1 MHWRAEGETHCPR
14 CGLGDGRAAT
24 FRYLGLGPGHQLG
37 VSWHTVW
44 DAVKSEATGRISA
57 TGRLAGADELG
68 VDEHVWS
75 HTGRPGTGMVTGIV
89 DHTRDQNGVMHARL
103 LDLVPRRS
111 GKAYADWLKTR
122 GPVFTAGIRTA
133 ALDPFCGYANA
144 IRDELP
150 EAITVLDAFH
160 VVKLGSAMVDEV
172 RRRVQQDTP
181 RTPRPNGRPA
191 LRDPQDPAGRS
202 LNTLPT
208 NKPPGSM
215 PNSPSGTPTRKS
227 PSPGGAIKSSA
238 TSTTPLR
245 PADGNS

>member
-89 DHTRDQNGVMHARL
+89 DHTRDQNGVMHALL

-144 IRDELP
+144 IRDELR
-150 EAITVLDAFH
+150 EAITAWTLFTSSNSDRPWLTRSGA
-160 VVKLGSAMVDEV
+160 GSS
-172 RRRVQQDTP
+172 RTRP

-191 LRDPQDPAGRS
+191 LRDPQDPADR
-202 LNTLPT
+202 T
-208 NKPPGSM
+208 
-215 PNSPSGTPTRKS
+215 
-227 PSPGGAIKSSA
+227 
-238 TSTTPLR
+238 
-245 PADGNS
+245 